1 MTTPNGT
8 VGNEVEGL
16 VEARNERGIRVA
28 GEWRNMSKFH
38 PLDLPDRG
46 VRVRCELDGKRFL
59 RSVQVLDSAPSL
71 SSPTRDRTITRLA
84 VLKAA
89 SNFLGLWGQNREDVR
104 SRNSPGCRP
113 TSRTRRTPVGRK
125 ALRFV
130 QTRPHSN
137 P

>member
-84 VLKAA
+84 VLKA
-89 SNFLGLWGQNREDVR
+89 
-104 SRNSPGCRP
+104 P
-113 TSRTRRTPVGRK
+113 
-125 ALRFV
+125 RFV
-130 QTRPHSN
+130 GPESRGCSERPCAC
-137 P
+137 PGRQVARLG